1 MTGYIVTTFEK
12 DGRLAEYTA
21 ELASVP
27 DEQGQELHLVNLYPQ
42 VRYQTFLGFGGAIT
56 EAVGLVLQAL
66 PPETA
71 RQVLIPTTVRR
82 ALAIPWCV
90 PTWTAVIFPE
100 RIIVPSRMRTP
111 IFPPSH
117 CATTKGTL
125 FPTSSWLRN

>member
-71 RQVLIPTTVRR
+71 RQVLNSYYG
-82 ALAIPWCV
+82 
-90 PTWTAVIFPE
+90 
-100 RIIVPSRMRTP
+100 PS
-111 IFPPSH
+111 
-117 CATTKGTL
+117 GWL
-125 FPTSSWLRN
+125 FPGAYPLGQL

>member
-66 PPETA
+66 PPDVKKHE
-71 RQVLIPTTVRR
+71 
-82 ALAIPWCV
+82 
-90 PTWTAVIFPE
+90 E
-100 RIIVPSRMRTP
+100 
-111 IFPPSH
+111 
-117 CATTKGTL
+117 
-125 FPTSSWLRN
+125 